1 MKRQA
6 LDDLRAA
13 IEANTQQ
20 RSLEDLRAEGK
31 QNVRIVSGERV
42 FQIITAVVHDL
53 INREVGQITERDR
66 DRIVSKT
73 KQEFDRVLKMQT
85 KQDGLILGQKD
96 LIEDYKRRLARA
108 SERLGDDGKQLE
120 ELREQL
126 RERELELE
134 RLRGERETLAAE
146 LSAARERSGESEDLN
161 ALRDE
166 MTAMKTV
173 LHVLEDRSA
182 KTEEALVERLSQ
194 REEDGARQMEE
205 RFADTLEEALDRITR
220 TMEAATA
227 KPIDVVVEA
236 TDVLIDKLFDSEDE
250 MDTNLGQLDVEKRT
264 SRSGISRNLD
274 RLKALR
280 SNEPAEEPGKK
291 NKKKRRSTRGPDAQV
306 ERVSDESSR
315 KMKES
320 MHRLRSVRGN
330 APEKGEE

>member
-6 LDDLRAA
+6 LEDLRAA
-13 IEANTQQ
+13 IEANTEE

-42 FQIITAVVHDL
+42 FQIIDAIVHDV
-53 INREVGQITERDR
+53 INGEVGQITERDR
-66 DRIVSKT
+66 DRIVKQT
-73 KQEFDRVLKMQT
+73 KQEFDRVLQLQA
-85 KQDGLILGQKD
+85 KQDGLIRGQKD
-96 LIEDYKRRLARA
+96 LIEDYKRRLDRA
-108 SERLGDDGKQLE
+108 SARLGDDGKLLE
-120 ELREQL
+120 ELREKL

-146 LSAARERSGESEDLN
+146 LSAAREHSGDSEDLN
-161 ALRDE
+161 ALRGE

-173 LHVLEDRSA
+173 LRVLEERSA
-182 KTEEALVERLSQ
+182 KTEEALLERLSQ
-194 REEDGARQMEE
+194 READGARQMEE
-205 RFADTLEEALDRITR
+205 RFADSLEEALDRITK

-250 MDTNLGQLDVEKRT
+250 MDTNLGRLDVDKRT

-280 SNEPAEEPGKK
+280 SSEPEKQSGKK
-291 NKKKRRSTRGPDAQV
+291 QKKRRSTRGPDAQV
-306 ERVSDESSR
+306 ETVSDESSR

-320 MHRLRSVRGN
+320 MNRLRSVRGN
-330 APEKGEE
+330 EPEESEE

>member
-13 IEANTQQ
+13 IEANTEQ

-42 FQIITAVVHDL
+42 FQIITAIVHDL

-73 KQEFDRVLKMQT
+73 KQEFDRVLQMQS
-85 KQDGLILGQKD
+85 KQDGLLRGQKD
-96 LIEDYKRRLARA
+96 LIEDYKRRLGRA
-108 SERLGDDGKQLE
+108 SKRLGDDGKLLE
-120 ELREQL
+120 GLRETL

-166 MTAMKTV
+166 MTDMKTV
-173 LHVLEDRSA
+173 LRVLEERSA

-194 REEDGARQMEE
+194 REVDGARQMEE
-205 RFADTLEEALDRITR
+205 RFADSLEEALDRITK

-280 SNEPAEEPGKK
+280 AKEPDEEPKK
-291 NKKKRRSTRGPDAQV
+291 KTKRRSTRGPDAQV
-306 ERVSDESSR
+306 EKVSDESSR

-320 MHRLRSVRGN
+320 MNRLRSVRGN